1 MEKNDAAEQ
10 FYHTYYRLI
19 YRTAKRLCR
28 TQEEQEELIQDS
40 LLRFLKNLAY
50 YTERNSDETSAL
62 IVLTIANCY
71 ARCVAEKGVTIKI
84 VGTLQQYTNGSWVY
98 VTSWT
103 ETGATVVILD
113 KTHPVASGYK
123 YRFIARFYIYDSNG
137 SFVESDIL
145 SRIYDYNS

>member
-1 MEKNDAAEQ
+1 MKKLVVILLLGTLLCGMMLPASASGSDLIAPYYKKITSLHVDFTIDEQ
-10 FYHTYYRLI
+10 TG
-19 YRTAKRLCR
+19 
-28 TQEEQEELIQDS
+28 
-40 LLRFLKNLAY
+40 
-50 YTERNSDETSAL
+50 
-62 IVLTIANCY
+62 IANCY
-71 ARCVAEKGVTIKI
+71 ARCVAEKGATIKI